1 MSWTGSG
8 EAAGAFVG
16 KIVDSEPAE
25 RLIAAIYLSVGV

>member
-1 MSWTGSG
+1 MSWTGTG

-25 RLIAAIYLSVGV
+25 RLIEDITFLFV